1 MPPAYTPPATAPS
14 TNLIQNGDFE
24 FSSCAI
30 GQPNCQSS
38 DASAIAPW
46 TITSAN
52 KAFEL
57 FGHTEPNR
65 FSMGPTR
72 GGDKWA
78 LDLNSDSPYTI
89 GQTVTTVPGKTYV
102 VQFSISSNVA
112 CGAGDKTG
120 YVQASAATA
129 APHARRGNKHHNNS
143 PPPPPAPNTPANGAQ
158 VFSSNSVEWKDVTYT
173 FVAQTASTLVEIGS
187 STTNTPA
194 CGPLLDHVSV
204 IVAN

>member
-1 MPPAYTPPATAPS
+1 
-14 TNLIQNGDFE
+14 LIQNGEFE
-24 FSSCAI
+24 FSSCSI
-30 GQPNCQSS
+30 GQANCKST

-57 FGHTEPNR
+57 FGHAEPNR
-65 FSMGPTR
+65 LSMGPTR

-129 APHARRGNKHHNNS
+129 TAAPHARRGNKHRNNA
-143 PPPPPAPNTPANGAQ
+143 PPPPSPNTPANGAQ

-187 STTNTPA
+187 STTHTRD
-194 CGPLLDHVSV
+194 CGPLLDHVSM
-204 IVAN
+204 IQAN